1 MRKIFVV
8 LAVMLAACTSKPSGE
23 AAEMDRD
30 EEVKM
35 EQYMVAGEI
44 LFAQY
49 CANCHQSDGKGLAEL
64 YPPLDASDYLES
76 NIESL
81 PCIIKNGVQGE
92 IVVNGVTYNQVM
104 PGLPMLTDLEI
115 AEISTYVANS
125 WSNDFGYIGVKEV
138 TSALSD
144 CEN

>member
-1 MRKIFVV
+1 MRKIFVM
-8 LAVMLAACTSKPSGE
+8 LSLLLAACTSKPSGE
-23 AAEMDRD
+23 VKEMNRD

-35 EQYMVAGEI
+35 EQYMVAGEL

-76 NIESL
+76 NLGDL
-81 PCIIKNGVQGE
+81 PCIIKNGIQGE
-92 IVVNGVTYNQVM
+92 LVVNGVSYNQVM
-104 PGLPMLTDLEI
+104 PGLSMLTDLEI
-115 AEISTYVANS
+115 AEISTYVANA
-125 WSNDFGYIGVKEV
+125 WSNDYGYIGVKEV
-138 TSALSD
+138 TSALSA